1 MYSMDSQHLNNLEKK
16 IDRIYII
23 LEKIEARIQ
32 QIESTLNIST
42 AKMDNHI
49 DFVENVYD
57 VVRNPFSKLLSYY
70 YGNSSKIQLIELKK

>member
-32 QIESTLNIST
+32 QIESTLNIR
-42 AKMDNHI
+42 I
-49 DFVENVYD
+49 PLYIF
-57 VVRNPFSKLLSYY
+57 
-70 YGNSSKIQLIELKK
+70 II